1 MFNYGNLAKIN
12 LSELR
17 CICNKKLEG
26 EGAICAAC
34 GMVLIIII
42 IIGFLFRRMSSSLG
56 KSGILHFS

>member
-17 CICNKKLEG
+17 CICNKKLEDQ
-26 EGAICAAC
+26 GAICAAC
-34 GMVLIIII
+34 GMVLIII